1 MESILQTIENSSL
14 NVSEIAKF
22 HKVSKDEV
30 VKVLIDNEYYSFKEN
45 SNARLPSAKRLKK
58 AAKLFIETGC
68 ENTTITKVAEEVGL
82 RKTALKKYLETY
94 YPEISLSR
102 VQFNEQAFDTIDTE
116 EKAYWLGFMYADGS
130 LSSST
135 STVELQLSSKDKEHL
150 RKFSRFMRY
159 NGEIKTKVNKKDK
172 NENVYYESCRVYFSN
187 KHLWNSLNE
196 KGCTPRKSLTLQFPN
211 ESIFKDKSLIRHFI
225 RGYFDGDGS
234 LGIYDNKVD
243 GYVYHNH
250 CSMYFL
256 GTKDI
261 LTHIAKYIGIPKE
274 VCLRSS
280 GPKTKNDIYILQY
293 STKEAFFAT
302 FYMYH
307 NANVYLDR
315 KYVKYMEYC
324 RLYEES
330 YRELQ
335 TNIGEG
341 CDVNPEIST
350 ETKESVPSY
359 SVDGETYIWKPMQLF
374 ESGCY
379 SCEIPKDEHGNCKC
393 PKSPCSNCAGYYVR
407 I

>member
-1 MESILQTIENSSL
+1 MESILQTIENSNL

-45 SNARLPSAKRLKK
+45 PNARLPSAKRLKK
-58 AAKLFIETGC
+58 AAKLFIKTGR
-68 ENTTITKVAEEVGL
+68 ENATITKVAEEVGL
-82 RKTALKKYLETY
+82 RKIALKKYLETY
-94 YPEISLSR
+94 YPEVSLSR
-102 VQFNEQAFDTIDTE
+102 VQFNEQAFDIIDTE
-116 EKAYWLGFMYADGS
+116 EKAYWLGFLYADGS
-130 LSSST
+130 LSSSNN
-135 STVELQLSSKDKEHL
+135 TVELQLSIKDKEHL
-150 RKFSRFMRY
+150 RKFSRFMKY
-159 NGEIKTKVNKKDK
+159 NGEIRTKANKKDK
-172 NENVYYESCRVYFSN
+172 NENIYYESCRVSFSN
-187 KHLWNSLNE
+187 KHLWNSLNT
-196 KGCTPRKSLTLQFPN
+196 KGCTPRKSLTLKFPD

-243 GYVYHNH
+243 SHVYHNH

-256 GTKDI
+256 GTKDM
-261 LTHIAKYIGIPKE
+261 LTHIAEYIKIPKE
-274 VCLRSS
+274 IHVRSAC
-280 GPKTKNDIYILQY
+280 PKTKNDIYILQY
-293 STKEAFFAT
+293 STKEAFIAA
-302 FYMYH
+302 FYMYY

-335 TNIGEG
+335 TNIGES

-359 SVDGETYIWKPMQLF
+359 SVETEP
-374 ESGCY
+374 E
-379 SCEIPKDEHGNCKC
+379 
-393 PKSPCSNCAGYYVR
+393 KSE
-407 I
+407 